1 MDANVDLSF
10 ESLQV
15 AKNAER
21 EQIMREIHAA
31 IKSRA
36 QVAAAHHPFGGLKA
50 EQIVVRLDLAKQ
62 IV

>member
-1 MDANVDLSF
+1 MDANIDLSF
-10 ESLQV
+10 ENLQV

-21 EQIMREIHAA
+21 RKIMREVSSAA
-31 IKSRA
+31 KSRA
-36 QVAAAHHPFGGLKA
+36 QIAAEHHPLGGLKA